1 MSRFSIDFKLDS
13 WVQIHPFQQF
23 AFGFSAFS
31 LFVSKLKR
39 ALKNLYNPHK
49 YLGFKEKTPLV
60 SKPLGFRFQWCLQMA
75 GDEGFEPSQTES
87 ESVVLPLHK
96 SPMDYFQQ
104 TVF

>member
-39 ALKNLYNPHK
+39 ALKNL
-49 YLGFKEKTPLV
+49 
-60 SKPLGFRFQWCLQMA
+60 
-75 GDEGFEPSQTES
+75 
-87 ESVVLPLHK
+87 
-96 SPMDYFQQ
+96 
-104 TVF
+104 